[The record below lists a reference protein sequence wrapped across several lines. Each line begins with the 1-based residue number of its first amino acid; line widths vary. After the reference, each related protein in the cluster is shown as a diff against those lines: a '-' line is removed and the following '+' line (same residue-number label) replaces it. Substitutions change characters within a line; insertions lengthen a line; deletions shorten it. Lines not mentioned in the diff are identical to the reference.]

1 MTKSLEAFQKEWY
14 EKKENG
20 ELASED
26 TEVVRDLHFKNQQM
40 YEECKKIE
48 QELAVAKD
56 VAKKSLDSLD
66 KFRKE
71 RDFHRMSYYK
81 IIDEKEGLM
90 KDLQKLK
97 SHYEKYALFFIER
110 NKPKFV
116 SIIEHHK
123 R

>member
-1 MTKSLEAFQKEWY
+1 VFQKEWY

-81 IIDEKEGLM
+81 VIDEKEGLM

-110 NKPKFV
+110 NKRNSCQLLNITSV
-116 SIIEHHK
+116 DL
-123 R
+123 

>member
-26 TEVVRDLHFKNQQM
+26 TEVVRDLHVKNQQM

-81 IIDEKEGLM
+81 VRDEKDGLM

-97 SHYEKYALFFIER
+97 SHYEKYALLIFIER
-110 NKPKFV
+110 D
-116 SIIEHHK
+116 K
-123 R
+123 RN